1 MFHIILFCFCSE
13 LYPSQYPSWPWWHL
27 EEDLY
32 MVKTYNKRIYA
43 ISVNTNTKYIT
54 DKNINWQESGTFIL

>member
-1 MFHIILFCFCSE
+1 MMLNNNYFCSE
-13 LYPSQYPSWPWWHL
+13 LYPSQYPSWLWWHP

-32 MVKTYNKRIYA
+32 LVKTYHKRIYA

-54 DKNINWQESGTFIL
+54 DKNINW